1 MLLTTYNDLSSIP
14 LFSPDPFPIPPYL
27 CVLLVVP
34 LVGPLVVPFEG
45 VVDCMVV
52 PGVVL
57 LFAELLMFSPEGLQA
72 TSVQKSNQQLINL
85 LTVAII
91 IKETEIQ
98 NKQ

>member
-57 LFAELLMFSPEGLQA
+57 LFAELLVLEALQA